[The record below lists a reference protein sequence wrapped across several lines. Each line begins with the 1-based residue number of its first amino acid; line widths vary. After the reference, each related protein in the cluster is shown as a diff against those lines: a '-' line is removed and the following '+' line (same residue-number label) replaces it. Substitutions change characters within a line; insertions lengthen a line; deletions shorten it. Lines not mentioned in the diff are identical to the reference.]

1 MRSRMYGLLAAGTVC
16 LLASTS
22 ALALDPGPKCEASK
36 LGTMATYAQ
45 CRLKADAKAV
55 KKATTA
61 DYSKC
66 NLDKFTKAE
75 DAGGMDCPTTTD
87 QTTVSDYLDD
97 CTMRAAQWLAG
108 DGGLPDTCED
118 DLAACE
124 ANSGGIEVCGDGVID
139 PGEECD
145 FGDLDGKD
153 CTSQL
158 GEEAVGALGCASDT
172 CLFDTSGC
180 QARYEKQN
188 VGDEP
193 TVVDHLT
200 GLEWV
205 VTNDSGSG
213 LLDKDNRYTWST
225 EGSNDAD
232 GTAFTVYIAGL
243 NGDSYG
249 GHNDW
254 RLPRSGGCCGIG
266 PFAPAELESIVD
278 CSFGNPCIDEVLF
291 GDTASS
297 FYWSS
302 TTVASNPDFAWFVD
316 FFVGG
321 VNSVSKRNGR
331 HVRAVRG
338 GL

>member
-1 MRSRMYGLLAAGTVC
+1 MKFEMKVSAMVFAVVLLV
-16 LLASTS
+16 AST
-22 ALALDPGPKCEASK
+22 AQAADPVVKCESGKLKESSK
-36 LGTMATYAQ
+36 YAA
-45 CRLKADAKAV
+45 CRLKAAAKAV
-55 KKATTA
+55 EKGEAA
-61 DYSKC
+61 DYTKC
-66 NLDKFTKAE
+66 ESKFTAKWVSLEEKALPAVCPSDGDVGAMNARITTDAAE
-75 DAGGMDCPTTTD
+75 IATLLAGGT
-87 QTTVSDYLDD
+87 
-97 CTMRAAQWLAG
+97 
-108 DGGLPDTCED
+108 
-118 DLAACE
+118 
-124 ANSGGIEVCGDGVID
+124 IEVCGDGVID

-145 FGDLDGKD
+145 FGDLDGED

-243 NGDSYG
+243 NGDRYG

-297 FYWSS
+297 GYWSS
-302 TTVASNPDFAWFVD
+302 TTFAANPGGAWDVYFD
-316 FFVGG
+316 DGG
-321 VNSVSKRNGR
+321 VGNDSKAGDQ